1 ITYLHRRLKSWFTL
15 GEYSP
20 TLFTYPKH
28 EFHIRLMGLVNQTG
42 FGQVPL
48 PFGRLLRTNVTFK
61 SMLPFDFTRSS
72 KSESFFGTGIGL
84 TLGITVILL
93 FNYFRSNDKEHS
105 LPFQLGH
112 LLHFSMFLQGLCE
125 TKEEDFTLLLVND
138 GTSSEMNIG
147 AHFRT
152 FF

>member
-1 ITYLHRRLKSWFTL
+1 LFLDISVHLAVITYLHRRLKSWFTL

-28 EFHIRLMGLVNQTG
+28 EFHIRLIGLVNQTG

-48 PFGRLLRTNVTFK
+48 PFGRLLRQNVTFK

-84 TLGITVILL
+84 
-93 FNYFRSNDKEHS
+93 YFWHN
-105 LPFQLGH
+105 
-112 LLHFSMFLQGLCE
+112 CY
-125 TKEEDFTLLLVND
+125 FT
-138 GTSSEMNIG
+138 
-147 AHFRT
+147 F
-152 FF
+152 